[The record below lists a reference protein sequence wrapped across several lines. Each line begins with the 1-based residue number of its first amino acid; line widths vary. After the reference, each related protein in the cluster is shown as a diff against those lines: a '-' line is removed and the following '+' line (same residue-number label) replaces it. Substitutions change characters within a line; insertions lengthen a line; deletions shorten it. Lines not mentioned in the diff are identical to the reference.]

1 MNKQIFNNVITM
13 ANIPEGTLTESFK
26 KFIAK
31 DNSIENILK
40 FLSIQNARYI
50 TKSGDSSEFSK
61 EEKEELYEFY
71 SYFMENYG
79 AQTRDA
85 RYNNWGDEAFI
96 LVLADTLYQEDCERA
111 NEEFMKTVS
120 EDVLKEAENLT
131 EKMLA
136 IRKEKHFS
144 CYTSSDM
151 WTFSLR
157 KCIPKKFLQ
166 SIKRE
171 TTVYFAKIIVMEGAV
186 VIRVFNDDKS
196 PDQIFGI
203 RGTKTSWIPIPK
215 DEMKAADLES
225 QRQSDIHEI
234 LEYIEIEK

>member
-1 MNKQIFNNVITM
+1 MSKQNINNVITM

-26 KFIAK
+26 RFIAK

-40 FLSIQNARYI
+40 FLGIQNARYI
-50 TKSGDSSEFSK
+50 AKGRVSSKFSE

-79 AQTRDA
+79 ERTRNA
-85 RYNNWGDEAFI
+85 RYDNWGDEAFI

-111 NEEFMKTVS
+111 NEEFIKNVS

-131 EKMLA
+131 EKILA
-136 IRKEKHFS
+136 IRKDKHFS

-157 KCIPKKFLQ
+157 KGIPKKFLQ

>member
-1 MNKQIFNNVITM
+1 MSKQNINNVITM
-13 ANIPEGTLTESFK
+13 VNIPEGTLTESFK

-50 TKSGDSSEFSK
+50 AKSGGSNEFSK

-85 RYNNWGDEAFI
+85 RYDNWGDEAFI

-111 NEEFMKTVS
+111 NEEFIKNVS

-131 EKMLA
+131 EKMFA
-136 IRKEKHFS
+136 IRKGKHFS
-144 CYTSSDM
+144 CYANNDM

-157 KCIPKKFLQ
+157 KGIPKKFLQ

-171 TTVYFAKIIVMEGAV
+171 TTVYFAKIIVMEGAI
-186 VIRVFNDDKS
+186 VIRIFNDDKG

-225 QRQSDIHEI
+225 QGQNDIHEI
-234 LEYIEIEK
+234 LEYIEFEK

>member
-1 MNKQIFNNVITM
+1 
-13 ANIPEGTLTESFK
+13 
-26 KFIAK
+26 
-31 DNSIENILK
+31 
-40 FLSIQNARYI
+40 
-50 TKSGDSSEFSK
+50 
-61 EEKEELYEFY
+61 
-71 SYFMENYG
+71 MENYG
-79 AQTRDA
+79 ERTRNA
-85 RYNNWGDEAFI
+85 RYDNWGDEAFI

-111 NEEFMKTVS
+111 NEEFIKNVS

-131 EKMLA
+131 EKILA
-136 IRKEKHFS
+136 IRKDKHFS

-157 KCIPKKFLQ
+157 KGIPKKFLQ